1 MAEAPVQQAEPKEEQ
16 PKVVEESKNVEE
28 SKVAE
33 ESKVVEE
40 SVKPEEVQL
49 IEKDV
54 KKPRKEMNLAEVIVD
69 FLGLEKKDIE
79 IPKHVETMMS
89 RLPAI
94 DKIHL
99 ERIETFFNK
108 IIADKVVDVKD
119 LPEIV
124 GLMQELTLVYDTLRS
139 KAKASDVGVVF
150 KSLVHLLVVYR
161 LSDEESWTQE
171 EKDKITSALDICLN
185 MCSQMIDF
193 TATQRTCRRW
203 IPCF

>member
-28 SKVAE
+28 SKVT
-33 ESKVVEE
+33 EE

-94 DKIHL
+94 DKSHL

-108 IIADKVVDVKD
+108 IIADKVVDIKD

-124 GLMQELTLVYDTLRS
+124 ALMQELTIVYDTLRS

-150 KSLVHLLVVYR
+150 KSLVHLLVIYR

-185 MCSQMIDF
+185 MCAQMIDF

>member
-16 PKVVEESKNVEE
+16 PEVVEESKNV
-28 SKVAE
+28 E

-94 DKIHL
+94 DKSHL

-124 GLMQELTLVYDTLRS
+124 ALMQELTIVYDTLRS

-150 KSLVHLLVVYR
+150 KSLVHLLVIYR

-185 MCSQMIDF
+185 MCAQMIDF